1 MFLARTAM
9 MVFLENKLGLYIA
22 RADGPIGGDLD
33 IPAPVGSRRQTDTTR
48 ADRQGEDL
56 ANDDPGAGSPGGGEE
71 EDEDGD
77 EGDLGVDGGHVVG
90 QRLLG
95 GERVGVGVVEADR
108 DADDGDEELADQHA
122 QGTPDEDGAAAEA
135 LDGPEGNRGREDV
148 DQREDQGHQEDVLD
162 GARGLQEGGR
172 VVKKKVDTSP
182 AVKNNNNNR
191 KRHTHTKRD
200 GGSP

>member
-9 MVFLENKLGLYIA
+9 MVFLENKLGLYFA

-33 IPAPVGSRRQTDTTR
+33 IPEPVGSRRQTDTTR

-77 EGDLGVDGGHVVG
+77 E
-90 QRLLG
+90 
-95 GERVGVGVVEADR
+95 
-108 DADDGDEELADQHA
+108 GDEELADQHA